1 MAPKRRNPEDDSEEE
16 FEAGEKLIWRAVKKQ
31 DKADEYE
38 DVPVRADGES
48 AEDFKRRQALYDED
62 RAEDLGDVFYP
73 PCKKCLGKTDC
84 RIDITGLVG
93 TKRSHRCGTCARMKV
108 ACSNAG
114 AAKERA
120 LEHQLCLARAAT
132 SGAEADAWQRRR
144 ARHQRRRLTKKVTRE
159 YRAEDQKHAE
169 NLANIHLATRQAD
182 ALADSELKQVKQFE
196 AIAAMAQSGAMKG
209 MMFGK
214 EELLALAG
222 VGQLRI
228 TAAPEEECLP
238 GPSRVVRTS
247 PRSAVNVDDAGEE
260 VQEVLMPGKG
270 KAAQCK
276 VVPTASVPLEDVA
289 MSEPVGPRDSLKSDG
304 LAPVAAEGLASPPA
318 TTGRVVLGGVTG
330 VPHPPPAAMVKDMA
344 SSSVAAVEGV
354 GAFVLSSS
362 DEGISSEISAE
373 SSSSVVMG
381 SGDSGSGAQAVG
393 DISAGVSLGQ
403 GAEQA
408 ATSVP
413 NFEQAA
419 DTERIERIAD
429 NVNILFA
436 PHPLD

>member
-16 FEAGEKLIWRAVKKQ
+16 FEAEEKLIRRALKKQ

-38 DVPVRADGES
+38 EVPVRADGES
-48 AEDFKRRQALYDED
+48 AEDFKRRQAVYDED

-108 ACSNAG
+108 ACSNAE

-120 LEHQLCLARAAT
+120 LEHQLCLAKAAT
-132 SGAEADAWQRRR
+132 SGTEADAWQRRR

-159 YRAEDQKHAE
+159 YRAEDQKHAKD
-169 NLANIHLATRQAD
+169 LAEIHLATRQAD
-182 ALADSELKQVKQFE
+182 ALADLELKQVKQFE

-214 EELLALAG
+214 DELLALAG

-228 TAAPEEECLP
+228 TASSVMDDLP
-238 GPSRVVRTS
+238 GPSRLARTS
-247 PRSAVNVDDAGEE
+247 PRSAPDAANVDEE
-260 VQEVLMPGKG
+260 VEEVLMSGKG
-270 KAAQCK
+270 KAKCTTSK
-276 VVPTASVPLEDVA
+276 PTRGADPEDVA
-289 MSEPVGPRDSLKSDG
+289 MSD
-304 LAPVAAEGLASPPA
+304 PVASVSDETRCGGEGFVVAEGLATPLA
-318 TTGRVVLGGVTG
+318 TTAGDVVAGVAD
-330 VPHPPPAAMVKDMA
+330 VPHPTPAGTVKDLA
-344 SSSVAAVEGV
+344 SPSVPAVEGV
-354 GAFVLSSS
+354 GTFVLSSS
-362 DEGISSEISAE
+362 DEGTATETSAEPSSSEVLISSE
-373 SSSSVVMG
+373 
-381 SGDSGSGAQAVG
+381 SGSGTPSVG
-393 DISAGVSLGQ
+393 GIAEGNPGQ
-403 GAEQA
+403 EVESPVAP
-408 ATSVP
+408 VP

-419 DTERIERIAD
+419 DTERIQRIAD
-429 NVNILFA
+429 NVHILFA